1 MPSIDRRIQKTR
13 ALLVSALRSL
23 MHEKAYDAI
32 ALKEILHRAN
42 VARSTF
48 YTHFRDKDDLLSTA
62 MSDLLRSSAVAPAR
76 RAEGVLRFSLPV
88 FQHVDQHRRAPGG
101 RPHAGGMTV
110 SDRARLHERL
120 EREIARTIDDE
131 VRRGMHARASAQ
143 VSVPAE
149 LLIRYVT
156 STFTTVLDWWVDS
169 DSALGPADVDA
180 WFRALVAPALARAL
194 D

>member
-1 MPSIDRRIQKTR
+1 
-13 ALLVSALRSL
+13 
-23 MHEKAYDAI
+23 
-32 ALKEILHRAN
+32 
-42 VARSTF
+42 
-48 YTHFRDKDDLLSTA
+48 
-62 MSDLLRSSAVAPAR
+62 
-76 RAEGVLRFSLPV
+76 
-88 FQHVDQHRRAPGG
+88 
-101 RPHAGGMTV
+101 
-110 SDRARLHERL
+110 
-120 EREIARTIDDE
+120 
-131 VRRGMHARASAQ
+131 MHARASAQ